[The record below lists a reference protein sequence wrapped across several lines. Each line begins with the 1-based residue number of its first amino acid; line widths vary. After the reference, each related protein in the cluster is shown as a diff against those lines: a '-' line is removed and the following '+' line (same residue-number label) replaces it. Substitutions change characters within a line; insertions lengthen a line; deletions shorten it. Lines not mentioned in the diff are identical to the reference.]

1 MQVIWLDEAKALFK
15 EAISF
20 GMLAFGEK
28 AVIRFVDEVQ
38 KTDERLS
45 VFPLLGKIEPSLKG
59 LGQEY
64 RSLVIH
70 RNYKVIYYIDD
81 DIVFIA
87 SFWSTR
93 CDPES
98 LRSEIKKTRQYMEVK
113 IINKSHHPLPGYA
126 TELSAGMDIRANL
139 TEPVVLKP
147 LERKL
152 IPTGL
157 YIALPEGY
165 EAQMRPR
172 SGLALKHGITLLNTP
187 GTIDAD
193 YRGEIGV
200 ILVNLS
206 SEPFTVNDGE
216 RICQMVIATY
226 NQVSWKQVEVLDETE
241 RGAGGFG
248 HTGKQ

>member
-1 MQVIWLDEAKALFK
+1 
-15 EAISF
+15 
-20 GMLAFGEK
+20 
-28 AVIRFVDEVQ
+28 
-38 KTDERLS
+38 
-45 VFPLLGKIEPSLKG
+45 
-59 LGQEY
+59 
-64 RSLVIH
+64 
-70 RNYKVIYYIDD
+70 
-81 DIVFIA
+81 
-87 SFWSTR
+87 
-93 CDPES
+93 
-98 LRSEIKKTRQYMEVK
+98 MEVK
-113 IINKSHHPLPGYA
+113 IINKSHHSLPAYA

-139 TEPVVLKP
+139 AEPVVLKP

-157 YIALPEGY
+157 FIALPEGY

-216 RICQMVIATY
+216 RICQMIIASY
-226 NQVSWKQVEVLDETE
+226 SQIAWKPVEVLDETE

-248 HTGKQ
+248 HTGKE